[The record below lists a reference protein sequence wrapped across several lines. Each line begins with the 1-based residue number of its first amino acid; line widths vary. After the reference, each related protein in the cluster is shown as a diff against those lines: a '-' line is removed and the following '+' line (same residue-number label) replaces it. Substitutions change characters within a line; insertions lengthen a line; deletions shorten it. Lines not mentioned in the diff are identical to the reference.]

1 MCVFVS
7 FQHEGH
13 ILEFHYS
20 DDSDHSDCYSKA
32 LKKSTYMIKG
42 FNVKVA
48 RLGQLP
54 DACYPVTVEAE
65 TDDDSFKDHSG
76 QERRRRKASY
86 ESDSDSS
93 VHLSSGDNKVHS
105 QKKFF
110 QINLKLE
117 LPTK

>member
-1 MCVFVS
+1 MCVFS

-76 QERRRRKASY
+76 KERRRRKASY

-93 VHLSSGDNKVHS
+93 VHLSSGDNS
-105 QKKFF
+105 F
-110 QINLKLE
+110 
-117 LPTK
+117 TKEIFPNQSKTRASNKMI